1 MACIESIPPGNHE
14 SEMEEGE
21 IVDEFED
28 ISSDEELLLRQRLHI
43 LETYNNVLEKKK
55 AKDVS
60 TPGKKIKI
68 DSLSQ
73 DLSDISASELEDNH
87 TYQNTNDKSF
97 KSHKRRRRND
107 LLSSRNPGKIKEKK
121 KVHRRPVKVVSE
133 SSEESDDE
141 YRNKRR
147 KLADAVLVHKDKND
161 TSSLSARLKK
171 MLCGPKIIDPPKDKE
186 IGKKVKL
193 PEAEKNLPIAYTTP
207 IGSPISDE
215 SSNISNDLNN
225 ALKVDLDKPSNDCEL
240 IDLCEDS
247 SVNNCG
253 ENNDNSHELVDSV
266 NKGVQGDKINQDSDE
281 DLELLRKNALETKS
295 TKNKV
300 PEKEITNENE
310 TESKKFMLQEDDDN
324 YTAELRLICLKSA
337 YLKKAF
343 EIKRRQKLKKRLS
356 QSSIL
361 PDDFTIERDIISNKV
376 DSQNNTDIESVD
388 MEIGSDGDDKFKECG
403 NDKNC
408 GTIED
413 VAMNLVNNNIAKAK
427 EDEIEEDE
435 DLLRAKLLTSL
446 SKNLPNLMDTSI
458 LDGIEEITAPEPI
471 TEYNKNVTHNDN
483 PQQNIIPETK
493 KFIIQLGESD
503 SEGEHEATKNL
514 TKMHMKHQHKD
525 FQQQLDLFLKK
536 TRKKVENQE
545 ITSILEP
552 PLNPPEKFVP
562 KSVKHLPKSE
572 QIEYRNLVKRMAE
585 LEKMKQARQ
594 AGLSLVKSAQ
604 IKDTLKP
611 RNVTM
616 LTKITTNSNSDEKIA
631 LSRKKIAEESANMI
645 RLREEA
651 TKLSQKYKI
660 VATELKNIA
669 TAIALNKK
677 QQKSAQVRLSKIRSQ
692 HQMLLKSSTYTH
704 FQTNGFLPSLN
715 RSTNKSIATNKLQK
729 ENNPKKEEILNP
741 QMLKSVKVSIV
752 NDLNEVAVPNPKLS
766 VQLDV
771 TNNKKVVKVPKCPIE
786 HTNEGLVDHEIEGRE
801 INIEADITVC
811 NHQDLDK
818 EDGKRHHETLNS
830 VDRLRTND
838 VDDYKS
844 PLQALET
851 AKCIH
856 RKTRKC
862 ACFHYSLRHSP

>member
-631 LSRKKIAEESANMI
+631 LS
-645 RLREEA
+645 
-651 TKLSQKYKI
+651 
-660 VATELKNIA
+660 
-669 TAIALNKK
+669 
-677 QQKSAQVRLSKIRSQ
+677 
-692 HQMLLKSSTYTH
+692 SSTYTH

-851 AKCIH
+851 ANWEADPNAFLCPFEVGGNCKDPDCKYLH
-856 RKTRKC
+856 PKTP
-862 ACFHYSLRHSP
+862 SVQ